1 MKAQFWAFIIS
12 VCCFIYLF
20 LYYLFSLLGFIM
32 KTVIASFLVILF
44 LNGCGVARVITHPLG
59 TASNTAGTII
69 SSGFIAAYPN
79 QDSDYIQ

>member
-1 MKAQFWAFIIS
+1 
-12 VCCFIYLF
+12 
-20 LYYLFSLLGFIM
+20 M